1 MDKRRKPLPTEVAR
15 AERMQFY
22 QDIEA
27 GTLSLQDAVKKMR
40 SISGMTQPEFAKHR
54 GVSVRVIKE
63 LEAGTGNPT
72 VNSLN
77 QIAGIFA
84 LEVAFRRKPAEGVS

>member
-1 MDKRRKPLPTEVAR
+1 MDKRRKPLPGEVAR
-15 AERMQFY
+15 AERIQFY
-22 QDIEA
+22 ENIGA

-63 LEAGTGNPT
+63 N
-72 VNSLN
+72 
-77 QIAGIFA
+77 
-84 LEVAFRRKPAEGVS
+84 